1 MAPSSFACEG
11 IILLPHISSLLIPLK
26 DVIDAVLTQLSI
38 DFLSPLLVW
47 PRLSR
52 IFLQDSKKGDIEF

>member
-26 DVIDAVLTQLSI
+26 DVVDDVLTQLSI
-38 DFLSPLLVW
+38 DFLGPFLVR

-52 IFLQDSKKGDIEF
+52 IFLRDSKKGDIEY